1 MRVIRDF
8 PRKAIEAF
16 GSEGFEHAHVARGH
30 TQVSLAHLVGT
41 IGGHPAA
48 SRQLFLVLRGT
59 ATVRTE
65 GEEVELAEGQAAV
78 WEPGEWHEST
88 GSALVLLVEGDLE
101 LFD

>member
-1 MRVIRDF
+1 M
-8 PRKAIEAF
+8 
-16 GSEGFEHAHVARGH
+16 
-30 TQVSLAHLVGT
+30 SLAHLDGT
-41 IGGHPAA
+41 IGGHHAA

-65 GEEVELAEGQAAV
+65 GEQVELAEGQAAV
-78 WEPGEWHEST
+78 WEPDEGHEST